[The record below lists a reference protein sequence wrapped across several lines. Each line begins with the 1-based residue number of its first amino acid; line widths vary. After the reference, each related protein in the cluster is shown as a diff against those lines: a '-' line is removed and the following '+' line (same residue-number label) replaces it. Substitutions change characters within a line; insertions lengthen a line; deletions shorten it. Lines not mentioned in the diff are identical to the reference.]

1 MNESFVEDTFRVPRT
16 SRGLLLKPL
25 APWRGQHKIQ
35 FDALPSV
42 YSGRGVP
49 LSLIASGIAPGGI
62 FRDCMEPVFCGS
74 ILMLRVSVRVSEQ
87 DPSLLRTPLTYAR
100 VVAGVQRAGR
110 GGQGAVAGSCDARG
124 CG

>member
-1 MNESFVEDTFRVPRT
+1 MSQHPPIGTQNLSPFSSLCFALEEHRVNESFVEDTFRVPRT

-74 ILMLRVSVRVSEQ
+74 ILMLRVSVRASEQ
-87 DPSLLRTPLTYAR
+87 DPLPPPS
-100 VVAGVQRAGR
+100 
-110 GGQGAVAGSCDARG
+110 
-124 CG
+124 